1 MKKFI
6 CAVCLV
12 LSSAGV
18 AETPREKFAKDWE
31 RLVPHRASLQ
41 GNTLVVWVNNTRN
54 NFRNPDDYAYEYHP
68 KLVNG
73 QSCKEL
79 GLKFIQVRNYKLD
92 KMLSGI
98 ICKD

>member
-1 MKKFI
+1 MKKLI
-6 CAVCLV
+6 GVVCLT
-12 LSSAGV
+12 LCSTGV

-41 GNTLVVWVNNTRN
+41 EDTLVVWVTNTRN
-54 NFRNPDDYAYEYHP
+54 NFRNRDDYAYQYHP

-73 QSCKEL
+73 QTCKEL
-79 GLKFIQVRNYKLD
+79 GLRYIQVRNIRLD

-98 ICKD
+98 VCED